1 MDDKDR
7 EIQKTR
13 EYNYVLWTIIVVL
26 AIMLVNLFAQQT
38 CDNKKFVDQ
47 VSFASTLTS
56 IILSVIAII
65 MSFFS
70 NDSISSL
77 LHKVRDVHDNIKD
90 IPSEIKKTSIN
101 LDESVGKLISLEE
114 DLNKIPKNLE
124 SIQSRIDES
133 LDAFKI
139 MLDNTNKTIENI
151 DKKTDSISSQMLYGS
166 NKNNDDVQNDE
177 EKVLSGELL
186 SNFIDKLPIAAI
198 VSIYICLSAHKKSVE
213 FKLKDLIEF
222 IGLQEHGEY
231 VKAVI
236 VLFKALGLVNF
247 KQDENNV
254 CKVHE
259 INEEVIPLIE
269 DKVKTGV
276 ALKIKNRIDKY
287 LDSISDN

>member
-90 IPSEIKKTSIN
+90 IPSEIKRTSIN

-124 SIQSRIDES
+124 SIQSRINES
-133 LDAFKI
+133 LEAFKI

-166 NKNNDDVQNDE
+166 NKNNDEEQNDE
-177 EKVLSGELL
+177 EKVLSGDLL
-186 SNFIDKLPIAAI
+186 SNFIDKLPIAAL
-198 VSIYICLSAHKKSVE
+198 VSIYICLSAHNKSVE

-236 VLFKALGLVNF
+236 ILFKALGLVNL

-259 INEEVIPLIE
+259 FNEEVKPLIE
-269 DKVKTGV
+269 GKITTGI
-276 ALKIKNRIDKY
+276 ALKIKNKIDQY
-287 LDSISDN
+287 LDSNN